1 MKRSTKN
8 MAFLD
13 RFYKKYCCG
22 ARNHPSGWRK
32 DKKIN
37 QRTVRRRLKD
47 DLKRG
52 LYD

>member
-1 MKRSTKN
+1 MKRSTKS

-37 QRTVRRRLKD
+37 QRIVRRKLKD
-47 DLKRG
+47 DVKREFY
-52 LYD
+52 L